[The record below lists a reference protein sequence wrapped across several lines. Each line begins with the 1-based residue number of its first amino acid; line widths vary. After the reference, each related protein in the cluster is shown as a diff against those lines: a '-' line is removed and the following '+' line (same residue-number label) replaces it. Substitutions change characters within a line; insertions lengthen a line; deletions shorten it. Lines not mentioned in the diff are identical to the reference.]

1 MSMTKSYNANILLRR
16 GDFES
21 GSDTA
26 VMLVFME
33 SQIPNP
39 TSPQNDVC
47 YHDEH
52 KDNFEVVLRSEFG
65 FNSEIIKD

>member
-47 YHDEH
+47 YPDEH
-52 KDNFEVVLRSEFG
+52 KENFEVVLSSEFG

>member
-1 MSMTKSYNANILLRR
+1 
-16 GDFES
+16 
-21 GSDTA
+21 
-26 VMLVFME
+26 MLVLIE
-33 SQIPNP
+33 SQIPNL

-65 FNSEIIKD
+65 FDSEINKH